1 MAALLHYIVFLS
13 ALVQGSESS
22 IETLKQF
29 VLKGE
34 NVHLDVQGY
43 AKLNNIEDFKWTF
56 NKSHTLVKYSNESST
71 VKVYTKYQGRVE
83 FSEANFSLVL
93 KNLQEGDS
101 GLYDAGVS
109 GEENKDVAK
118 YHISVQERVVTPVL
132 TVDSNSTINGNCN
145 VTVTCRG
152 QNTSVTS
159 SCNSSTCSQVGGES
173 RGAETSTIPLLSVY
187 VAGGS
192 IICNHSNQVSW
203 APNMKEIETIC
214 ASNSKPE
221 RDKENQNYNVGIIII
236 IFIIIIFV
244 GCVLIAW
251 QKLNKGYKEDSINT
265 EYATVR
271 TPCNSHVGGEEQE
284 STGPGPTTPTIYSEV
299 GLPQPQLCE
308 LPHHGGR
315 RKSSVNG
322 A

>member
-1 MAALLHYIVFLS
+1 QTHNHIAPVFCLFI
-13 ALVQGSESS
+13 SESS

-214 ASNSKPE
+214 ASNSSKTRTHACTHFCGYTLSCAHTHEHTNTHIHTRLDVISYVDVVIFMSLYCRTRAGQRKP
-221 RDKENQNYNVGIIII
+221 
-236 IFIIIIFV
+236 
-244 GCVLIAW
+244 
-251 QKLNKGYKEDSINT
+251 KLQC
-265 EYATVR
+265 R
-271 TPCNSHVGGEEQE
+271 
-284 STGPGPTTPTIYSEV
+284 
-299 GLPQPQLCE
+299 
-308 LPHHGGR
+308 HHHHHLHHHHLR
-315 RKSSVNG
+315 WMCPDCL
-322 A
+322 AEAE

>member
-251 QKLNKGYKEDSINT
+251 QKLNKDSM
-265 EYATVR
+265 
-271 TPCNSHVGGEEQE
+271 
-284 STGPGPTTPTIYSEV
+284 
-299 GLPQPQLCE
+299 
-308 LPHHGGR
+308 
-315 RKSSVNG
+315 
-322 A
+322 

>member
-1 MAALLHYIVFLS
+1 MLSKRTILLHLVNLQLYSTLNHHIYLYNVFL
-13 ALVQGSESS
+13 
-22 IETLKQF
+22 TLKRF

-34 NVHLDVQGY
+34 NVRLHVQGY
-43 AKLNNIEDFKWTF
+43 AKLNNIEDLKWTF

-71 VKVYTKYQGRVE
+71 VKVYTKYQGRIE

-118 YHISVQERVVTPVL
+118 YQISVQERVVTPVL
-132 TVDSNSTINGNCN
+132 TVNSVSSINGNCN

-173 RGAETSTIPLLSVY
+173 RGAETSTVPLLSVY
-187 VAGGS
+187 VAGGF
-192 IICNHSNQVSW
+192 IICNHSNQISW

-214 ASNSKPE
+214 ASNSSKTRTHAWYGYGFDPLAFSL
-221 RDKENQNYNVGIIII
+221 IIIHESLR
-236 IFIIIIFV
+236 IFR
-244 GCVLIAW
+244 GH
-251 QKLNKGYKEDSINT
+251 DSIHINVELFKSILLLCT
-265 EYATVR
+265 TKV
-271 TPCNSHVGGEEQE
+271 TP
-284 STGPGPTTPTIYSEV
+284 
-299 GLPQPQLCE
+299 
-308 LPHHGGR
+308 
-315 RKSSVNG
+315 KSQYISYHSFLLG
-322 A
+322 TK